1 LGGYREKRQVS
12 HVEDC
17 QLIRDGS
24 LPFDF
29 QHGACGVYSDTKND
43 VELVLM
49 CFHDKRSNQDCWT
62 FDADPELAEKVP
74 AISQYDHHQIAL
86 ANYIGYPI
94 AVGSMTHA
102 KAEIFDFTTGQW
114 IMVPNYPFERSFY
127 HYATVSTDNAAY
139 FMGGFGSR
147 EQTRIARF
155 IGDEWEE
162 LFDLQYARHGHAAI
176 YHNHKILQIGGEG
189 ERYTELTYRP
199 IENGDVESVLVG
211 KELSG
216 YYAYPVAYVVP
227 RDYCQPNVY

>member
-1 LGGYREKRQVS
+1 M
-12 HVEDC
+12 EDC

-155 IGDEWEE
+155 IDR
-162 LFDLQYARHGHAAI
+162 FID
-176 YHNHKILQIGGEG
+176 
-189 ERYTELTYRP
+189 
-199 IENGDVESVLVG
+199 
-211 KELSG
+211 
-216 YYAYPVAYVVP
+216 
-227 RDYCQPNVY
+227 